1 MAIVC
6 FYLGRGVSALLFF
19 VVVIGVLYYSFV
31 FSLSNRFVSEEEREA
46 KYNRVVSS
54 SISALGKLMSVTSE
68 KSRAEMEELFLNIL
82 QQNKFWK
89 YSKHKSPNVH
99 IIYFCCLLLAYILD
113 FVYLFMYFT
122 V

>member
-19 VVVIGVLYYSFV
+19 VIIGVLHYSFV

-68 KSRAEMEELFLNIL
+68 KSRAEMEELYLNIF

-99 IIYFCCLLLAYILD
+99 I
-113 FVYLFMYFT
+113 
-122 V
+122 

>member
-1 MAIVC
+1 M
-6 FYLGRGVSALLFF
+6 SLLFF
-19 VVVIGVLYYSFV
+19 FFVIIGVLCYSFV

-68 KSRAEMEELFLNIL
+68 KNRTEMEELFLNIL

-99 IIYFCCLLLAYILD
+99 IIYFCCLHIAYILD
-113 FVYLFMYFT
+113 FIYLFMYFI

>member
-1 MAIVC
+1 M
-6 FYLGRGVSALLFF
+6 
-19 VVVIGVLYYSFV
+19 
-31 FSLSNRFVSEEEREA
+31 SEEEREA

-68 KSRAEMEELFLNIL
+68 KNRTEMEELFLNIL

-99 IIYFCCLLLAYILD
+99 TCIIYFCCLHVAYILD
-113 FVYLFMYFT
+113 FIYLFMYFT

>member
-19 VVVIGVLYYSFV
+19 VIIGVLHYSFV

-68 KSRAEMEELFLNIL
+68 KNRAEMEELFLNIL

-89 YSKHKSPNVH
+89 YSKHQSPNVH
-99 IIYFCCLLLAYILD
+99 IIYFCCLLLAYIPD
-113 FVYLFMYFT
+113 FICLFMYLT

>member
-1 MAIVC
+1 M
-6 FYLGRGVSALLFF
+6 SLLVFFF
-19 VVVIGVLYYSFV
+19 VIIGVLHYSFV

-68 KSRAEMEELFLNIL
+68 KSRAEMEELYLNIL
-82 QQNKFWK
+82 QQKKFWK

-99 IIYFCCLLLAYILD
+99 I
-113 FVYLFMYFT
+113 
-122 V
+122 